1 MGWSAQ
7 DNVKMSAAFN
17 QFQHLSN
24 FNRMRI
30 SSYKYL
36 HKWNDDILYILYICK
51 FKQCSSSSFTW
62 ILALSWLFIS
72 SDESWR
78 TFLFICLHKVEF
90 DYISPESCYP
100 PDKFDW
106 NATKLKGKVLKYA
119 GHWPIRMQKKQDLL
133 WFFTFQPFQDEIE
146 VYRKRRP

>member
-1 MGWSAQ
+1 MH
-7 DNVKMSAAFN
+7 KIMSSEVRHSTSSNTYHQISIACAF
-17 QFQHLSN
+17 HLTSICIN
-24 FNRMRI
+24 EMMTF
-30 SSYKYL
+30 
-36 HKWNDDILYILYICK
+36 YILFCTYANSNNVQIRPV
-51 FKQCSSSSFTW
+51 TW
-62 ILALSWLFIS
+62 IVALSWLSIS